1 MRYHLWFAH
10 PSRRRASWSADAP
23 PRGNGRSPASPLLRR
38 FSSGGSG
45 GCSEGYWAA
54 LLSPVPPNR
63 GLSGQEYVRLLFLF
77 AAVWQ
82 LYHSRA
88 GLSTTRMGA
97 ACPGQAAP
105 IRKVY
110 TPFKLY

>member
-1 MRYHLWFAH
+1 MRYHLWFAR
-10 PSRRRASWSADAP
+10 PSRQRALRGASAP
-23 PRGNGRSPASPLLRR
+23 QRGNGRSPASPLLRQ
-38 FSSGGSG
+38 FPSGGSG
-45 GCSEGYWAA
+45 GCSKGYWAA
-54 LLSPVPPNR
+54 LLAPVPPNR

-97 ACPGQAAP
+97 A
-105 IRKVY
+105 
-110 TPFKLY
+110 